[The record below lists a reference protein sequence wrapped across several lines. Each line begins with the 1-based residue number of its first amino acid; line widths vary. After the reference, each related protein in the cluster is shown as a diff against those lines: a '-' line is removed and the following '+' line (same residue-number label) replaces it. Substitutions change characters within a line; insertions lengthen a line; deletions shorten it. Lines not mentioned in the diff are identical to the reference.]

1 MNDKIIDSLASH
13 VVAHWKS
20 MDQEPKYGKMILVK
34 YANDPYSEMFKYY
47 TTTIGYGGKGN
58 LSGDSHLDN
67 INCVPIDINKYK
79 FSIGYVD
86 KPTKSEKQ
94 LLSSNRIFVAKDG
107 MYEET
112 KNFIPKRA
120 PFTALHFEK
129 WIYLEEILGL

>member
-34 YANDPYSEMFKYY
+34 YANDPYSEMFKYK
-47 TTTIGYGGKGN
+47 TTK
-58 LSGDSHLDN
+58 DSHLDN

>member
-20 MDQEPKYGKMILVK
+20 MEQEPKYGKMILVK
-34 YANDPYSEMFKYY
+34 YANDPYGEMFKYA
-47 TTTIGYGGKGN
+47 TTKDATIK
-58 LSGDSHLDN
+58 DTHLEN
-67 INCVPIDINKYK
+67 INCIPIDINKYK
-79 FSIGYVD
+79 FSIGYID

-94 LLSSNRIFVAKDG
+94 LLSSNRIFVAKDN
-107 MYEET
+107 MYEDSG
-112 KNFIPKRA
+112 NFVIKRA